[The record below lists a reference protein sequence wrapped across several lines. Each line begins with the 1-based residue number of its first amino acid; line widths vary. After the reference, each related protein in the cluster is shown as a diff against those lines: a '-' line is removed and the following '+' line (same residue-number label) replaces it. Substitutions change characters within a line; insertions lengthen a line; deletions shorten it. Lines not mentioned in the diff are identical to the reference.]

1 MERNFLI
8 YQAANDAALQVSSFM
23 FVFFIHGHGSKKRK
37 IFCGDHRV
45 QRE

>member
-23 FVFFIHGHGSKKRK
+23 FVFSFMVMGPKKK
-37 IFCGDHRV
+37 KKF
-45 QRE
+45 QWWS